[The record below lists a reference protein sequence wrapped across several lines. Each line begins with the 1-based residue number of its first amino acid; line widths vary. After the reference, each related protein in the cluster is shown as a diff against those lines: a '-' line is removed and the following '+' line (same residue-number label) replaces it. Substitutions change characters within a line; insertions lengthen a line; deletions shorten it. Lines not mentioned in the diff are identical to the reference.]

1 MRTTPHN
8 PNTVQ
13 QAWEAYADAVAKC
26 IEAELAHGMSV
37 RIVSE
42 AKEELE

>member
-1 MRTTPHN
+1 MREAPRN

-13 QAWEAYADAVAKC
+13 QAWEAYADAVVKH
-26 IEAELAHGMSV
+26 IEAELAHGMAV

-42 AKEELE
+42 TKEELE